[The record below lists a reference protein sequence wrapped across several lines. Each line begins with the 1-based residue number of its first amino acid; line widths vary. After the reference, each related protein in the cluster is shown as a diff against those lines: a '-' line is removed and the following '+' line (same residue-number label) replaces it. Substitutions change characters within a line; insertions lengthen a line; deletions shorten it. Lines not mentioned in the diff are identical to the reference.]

1 MAENGLVPN
10 SSNSDTDT
18 AATTENSVASEEDEN
33 QVTSETDQNILNDP
47 DTDTDTTNGEAAD
60 TEGDAEI
67 PVCTGE
73 EEEGVE
79 CKLPECTG
87 EEEEGVECVEP
98 EPVLPEDL
106 TIGKDELRWIG
117 WYLPTMCDHLEV
129 GSVTA
134 VFCPELRYLMN
145 T

>member
-33 QVTSETDQNILNDP
+33 QVTSETDQNILDDP
-47 DTDTDTTNGEAAD
+47 DTDTTNGEAAD

>member
-18 AATTENSVASEEDEN
+18 AATTENSVASEEDQN
-33 QVTSETDQNILNDP
+33 QVTSETDPNILDDP
-47 DTDTDTTNGEAAD
+47 DTDTTNGEAAD